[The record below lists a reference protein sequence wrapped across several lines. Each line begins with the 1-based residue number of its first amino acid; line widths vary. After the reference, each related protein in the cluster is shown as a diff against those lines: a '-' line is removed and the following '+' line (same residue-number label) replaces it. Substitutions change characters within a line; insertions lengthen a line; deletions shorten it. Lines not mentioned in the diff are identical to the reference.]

1 MLKKTIQNLLWKLNY
16 DISKL
21 NSEKINIKDLI
32 YRLHPIKL
40 KNTKMVRIGNPS
52 GDGGYLVPDILND
65 IKYVFLSDPPS
76 STIYSE
82 QFHFHH
88 DTTFA
93 AHNLEPLLP

>member
-40 KNTKMVRIGNPS
+40 KNNQ
-52 GDGGYLVPDILND
+52 N
-65 IKYVFLSDPPS
+65 
-76 STIYSE
+76 
-82 QFHFHH
+82 
-88 DTTFA
+88 
-93 AHNLEPLLP
+93 